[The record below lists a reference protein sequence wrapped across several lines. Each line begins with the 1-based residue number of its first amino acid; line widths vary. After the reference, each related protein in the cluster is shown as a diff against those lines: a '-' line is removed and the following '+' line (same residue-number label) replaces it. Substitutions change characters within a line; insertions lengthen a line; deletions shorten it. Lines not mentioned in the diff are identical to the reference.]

1 MKRNK
6 GLMGF
11 IKESFNEC
19 YLKLIKY
26 VVKQIPFA
34 IQIYSQSSASE
45 KPFIGMSECYYSIE
59 IEIFNYNC
67 INNCEKNLGSR
78 NFKIVLTLN

>member
-1 MKRNK
+1 
-6 GLMGF
+6 MGF

-26 VVKQIPFA
+26 VVKQTTFA
-34 IQIYSQSSASE
+34 IQICSKSSPSE
-45 KPFIGMSECYYSIE
+45 KPNIGMSECYYSIE

-67 INNCEKNLGSR
+67 MNICEKNLGSR